1 MKLPPVAHSAVQPN
15 VFCSVWDVTLPYY
28 FLQLYTG
35 LPVKKK
41 RSVFKLMFH
50 IKAIARCG
58 ANNIPLDLM

>member
-1 MKLPPVAHSAVQPN
+1 MKLPPVARSAVQPN

-41 RSVFKLMFH
+41 DQYLSSCSTSKQLPDVVPIIFLW
-50 IKAIARCG
+50 I
-58 ANNIPLDLM
+58 